1 MNLRSGVAVAWLT
14 VVSLG
19 LAAPDVFPQTPQ
31 ALVERAEAAFEA
43 QRFDDTVA
51 LFDELVRL
59 VPDAAPVLWQRGI
72 ALYEL
77 GRYRECT
84 AQFAA
89 YFAVNERDLESA
101 TWHYLCA
108 ARGES
113 PARARVT
120 LLAAGPDPRI
130 MRTQIYGM
138 LRGDMTP
145 EALVA
150 LAETSVPVAE
160 FYAYLYAG
168 LYREVA
174 GDVSGALA
182 YLERAASDRY
192 RDEGGFMNVVAR
204 VHVARLR
211 TKK

>member
-1 MNLRSGVAVAWLT
+1 MNPRSGAAVAWLT
-14 VVSLG
+14 VLSLG
-19 LAAPDVFPQTPQ
+19 VVAPAGFAQTPQ
-31 ALVERAEAAFEA
+31 ALVDRAEAAFEA
-43 QRFDDTVA
+43 QRFEETVA

-59 VPDAAPVLWQRGI
+59 VPDAAPGLWQRGI
-72 ALYEL
+72 ALYQL
-77 GRYRECT
+77 GRYGECT

-89 YFAVNERDLESA
+89 YFAVNERDLENA
-101 TWHYLCA
+101 TWHFLCA
-108 ARGES
+108 ARAGS
-113 PARARVT
+113 PARAREM
-120 LLAAGPDPRI
+120 LLSAGPDPRI

-174 GDVSGALA
+174 GDAPGALV

-204 VHVARLR
+204 VHAARLR
-211 TKK
+211 SKK